1 MVKFVHMADVHLG
14 YRQYGCEERLVD
26 FAQAFMDAVNY
37 GIKNDVD
44 FIIIAGD
51 LFHKRSEMDPITLTQ
66 ATKVLEKAKQADIP
80 VVAVEGNHDST
91 YFRDSF
97 SWMDYLAKNELL
109 INLKP
114 SFDDGLVLEEWN
126 GESGAYVDLDGARI
140 YGMKYYGSLTS
151 KILEEYQKKIK
162 KNGFTIFTAHAG
174 IEGYMN
180 IYGCIPS
187 SILHQFKKSVDYVAL
202 GHIHQSIVEDD
213 FIFNPGSLETCDLTE
228 SSFNR
233 GIFYVEWNDK
243 LQYQLVDGFAKRKF
257 VSLDYEIKNND
268 FHSDLRKVVR
278 SQDCENAVV
287 HLKVSASQET
297 KVQPEEIQEIIKEFD
312 PLVVRLKLD
321 TGDTFQPLS
330 STDKDTIEK
339 NVVEQLLENYNY
351 GNIAEEVLR
360 LKNIFS
366 TSFDNQSVD
375 HFVESILYNRP
386 VEQEIEGT
394 REPVEKKPLEEH
406 TEDQDQ
412 DKDKEEKE
420 GESEEEEE
428 EIEAQEEVGKEK
440 EIEKSEEG
448 EEQEESDVGEQEKG
462 EEQEV
467 SEDQDQEKVEEPEE
481 GAGDWR
487 EVFSYDTGSKS
498 GKR

>member
-26 FAQAFMDAVNY
+26 FAQAFLDAVNY
-37 GIKNDVD
+37 GIEKDVD

-51 LFHKRSEMDPITLTQ
+51 LFHKRSEMDPVTLTQ
-66 ATKVLEKAKQADIP
+66 ATKVLEKAKQAEIP
-80 VVAVEGNHDST
+80 VIAVEGNHDST

-114 SFDDGLVLEEWN
+114 SFDDGLVLEEWD
-126 GESGAYVDLDGARI
+126 GESGAYVDINGARI

-162 KNGFTIFTAHAG
+162 KNGFTVFTAHAG
-174 IEGYMN
+174 IEGYLN

-187 SILHQFKKSVDYVAL
+187 SILHRFKKSVDYVAL

-228 SSFNR
+228 SNFNR
-233 GIFYVEWNDK
+233 GIFYVEWDDK
-243 LQYQLVDGFAKRKF
+243 ELHYQLVEGFAKRKF
-257 VSLDYEIKNND
+257 LSLEYEIKNND
-268 FHSDLRKVVR
+268 FHSDFREFIS
-278 SQDCENAVV
+278 SQNCENAVV
-287 HLKVSASQET
+287 HLKVSASQEM
-297 KVQPEEIQEIIKEFD
+297 KIQPEDIQKIVNEFN
-312 PLVVRLKLD
+312 PLVIRLKLD

-339 NVVEQLLENYNY
+339 NVVEQLLENYSY
-351 GNIAEEVLR
+351 GNIADEVLR

-375 HFVESILYNRP
+375 HFIESILHNHDSKSAEREIEEHKEN
-386 VEQEIEGT
+386 EQE
-394 REPVEKKPLEEH
+394 
-406 TEDQDQ
+406 
-412 DKDKEEKE
+412 EEKE
-420 GESEEEEE
+420 QEEQRDAEEQGDYGEAENREEEEE
-428 EIEAQEEVGKEK
+428 L
-440 EIEKSEEG
+440 EG
-448 EEQEESDVGEQEKG
+448 QGEGGKG
-462 EEQEV
+462 EEQKE
-467 SEDQDQEKVEEPEE
+467 SEDGEGEKEEENRGDEE
-481 GAGDWR
+481 DVGDWR

>member
-37 GIKNDVD
+37 GVKNDVD

-51 LFHKRSEMDPITLTQ
+51 LFHKRSEMDPVTLTQ
-66 ATKVLEKAKQADIP
+66 ATKVLEKTKQAGIP

-97 SWMDYLAKNELL
+97 SWMDYLAKNGLL

-114 SFDDGLVLEEWN
+114 SFDNGLVLKEWD
-126 GESGAYVDLDGARI
+126 GESGAYVDLQGARI

-151 KILEEYQKKIK
+151 RILEEYHKKIRR
-162 KNGFTIFTAHAG
+162 NDFTIFTAHAG

-187 SILHQFKKSVDYVAL
+187 SVLHKFKRSADYVAL

-213 FIFNPGSLETCDLTE
+213 FIFNPGSLETCDITE
-228 SSFNR
+228 SNFNR
-233 GIFYVEWNDK
+233 GIFYVEWNNGE
-243 LQYQLVDGFAKRKF
+243 LHYQLVEGFARRKF
-257 VSLDYEIKNND
+257 LSLEYEIIDSD
-268 FHSDLRKVVR
+268 FRSDLRNFMS
-278 SQDCENAVV
+278 SQNCENAVV
-287 HLKVSASQET
+287 HLKVSAGQEM
-297 KVQPEEIQEIIKEFD
+297 KIQPGEIQKIVNEFN

-330 STDKDTIEK
+330 SADKDTIEK
-339 NVVEQLLENYNY
+339 NVVEQLLENYSY
-351 GNIAEEVLR
+351 GNIADEVLR

-366 TSFDNQSVD
+366 STFDNQSVD
-375 HFVESILYNRP
+375 SFIDAILNNQGKDTQGSEDQTKDLREKEQTEGAEKQEIDSEGVE
-386 VEQEIEGT
+386 EEWEEIEG
-394 REPVEKKPLEEH
+394 
-406 TEDQDQ
+406 
-412 DKDKEEKE
+412 
-420 GESEEEEE
+420 GEREEEED
-428 EIEAQEEVGKEK
+428 
-440 EIEKSEEG
+440 EEG
-448 EEQEESDVGEQEKG
+448 DTW
-462 EEQEV
+462 
-467 SEDQDQEKVEEPEE
+467 
-481 GAGDWR
+481 DWK

>member
-26 FAQAFMDAVNY
+26 FAQAFLDAINY
-37 GIKNDVD
+37 GINNNVD
-44 FIIIAGD
+44 FIVIAGD

-66 ATKVLEKAKQADIP
+66 ATKVLEKARQADIP

-97 SWMDYLAKNELL
+97 SWMDYLAKNDLL

-114 SFDDGLVLEEWN
+114 SFDDGLVLEEWD
-126 GESGAYVDLDGARI
+126 GESGAYVDINGARI

-151 KILEEYQKKIK
+151 RILEEYHKKIK
-162 KNGFTIFTAHAG
+162 KEGFTIFTAHAG

-187 SILHQFKKSVDYVAL
+187 SILHQFKRSVDYVAL

-213 FIFNPGSLETCDLTE
+213 FIFNPGSLETCDITE
-228 SSFNR
+228 NSFQR

-243 LQYQLVDGFAKRKF
+243 LQYQLVEGFAKRRF
-257 VSLDYEIKNND
+257 VSLEYEIKDNN
-268 FHSDLRKVVR
+268 FHTDLKNFIS
-278 SQDCENAVV
+278 SQNCEDAVV
-287 HLKVSASQET
+287 HLKVSTGREM
-297 KVQPEEIQEIIKEFD
+297 KIQPEEIQKIVKEFD

-339 NVVEQLLENYNY
+339 NVVEQLLENYSY
-351 GNIAEEVLR
+351 GNIADEVLR
-360 LKNIFS
+360 LKNVFS

-375 HFVESILYNRP
+375 HFIESILNNRGSKWG
-386 VEQEIEGT
+386 EQKIKDPE
-394 REPVEKKPLEEH
+394 EPEF
-406 TEDQDQ
+406 
-412 DKDKEEKE
+412 EEKE
-420 GESEEEEE
+420 
-428 EIEAQEEVGKEK
+428 QEEFGKL
-440 EIEKSEEG
+440 
-448 EEQEESDVGEQEKG
+448 EEQEKERPEAEIQDEKEG
-462 EEQEV
+462 VEVQKEEDGREEEQKEG
-467 SEDQDQEKVEEPEE
+467 EE

>member
-1 MVKFVHMADVHLG
+1 MVKFIHMADVHLG

-26 FAQAFMDAVNY
+26 FAQAFLDAINY
-37 GIKNDVD
+37 GIKNEVD

-51 LFHKRSEMDPITLTQ
+51 LFHKRSEMDPVTLTQ

-91 YFRDSF
+91 YFRDRF

-114 SFDDGLVLEEWN
+114 SFDDGLVLDEWD

-151 KILEEYQKKIK
+151 RILEEYQKKIK
-162 KNGFTIFTAHAG
+162 KNGFTVFAAHAG
-174 IEGYMN
+174 VEGYMN

-187 SILHQFKKSVDYVAL
+187 SVLHQFKKSVDYVAL
-202 GHIHQSIVEDD
+202 GHIHQSIVEDN
-213 FIFNPGSLETCDLTE
+213 FIFNPGSLETCDITE

-243 LQYQLVDGFAKRKF
+243 LHYQLVEGFSKRKF
-257 VSLDYEIKNND
+257 MSLEYEIKNND
-268 FHSDLRKVVR
+268 FHSDLRNFIS
-278 SQDCENAVV
+278 SQNCEDAVV

-297 KVQPEEIQEIIKEFD
+297 KVQPDEIQEIVNEFN

-330 STDKDTIEK
+330 STDKESIEK
-339 NVVEQLLENYNY
+339 NVVEQLLENYSY
-351 GNIAEEVLR
+351 GNITDEVLR

-366 TSFDNQSVD
+366 SSFDNQSVD
-375 HFVESILYNRP
+375 QFIESILNNKGGKLIEQWSEEHEEEDFEEK
-386 VEQEIEGT
+386 EQEDRGITEQEEEDT
-394 REPVEKKPLEEH
+394 EKDRGQEE
-406 TEDQDQ
+406 
-412 DKDKEEKE
+412 DKEEEKQKE
-420 GESEEEEE
+420 DREEEQGES
-428 EIEAQEEVGKEK
+428 K
-440 EIEKSEEG
+440 EG
-448 EEQEESDVGEQEKG
+448 EEQEEI
-462 EEQEV
+462 EEDPDR
-467 SEDQDQEKVEEPEE
+467 EDEDE
-481 GAGDWR
+481 GDTEDWR
-487 EVFSYDTGSKS
+487 DIFSYDTGSKS